1 MRILRRSMLFI
12 PGNSPNMIQNA
23 GILGADSIIL
33 DVEDAVSI
41 DEKDSARNLIM
52 HALKEVNFYGCEVVV
67 RVNAPSTTFGEKDL
81 REITPNKPDAFMI
94 PMATEE
100 EIRIADAIIS
110 EIEKEV
116 GIEEGS
122 IRLVPIAETAYAVE
136 SIADIIRA
144 SKRID
149 AVLLGAED
157 LTADMEISRTKE
169 GGEIY
174 YARNKIAN
182 ICKAFK
188 IQAIDTPFAD
198 VNDSKGLIDDALKG
212 KSLGMTGKAAI
223 NPRQVD
229 AIHQVYTPTL
239 EEIQYAQSVI
249 EAMNEAKKAGK
260 GVFSFEGKMIDAPII
275 LRAETV
281 IRKALL
287 AGLLNEEAVK

>member
-12 PGNSPNMIQNA
+12 PGNSPNMIQSA

-52 HALKEVNFYGCEVVV
+52 HALEEVDFYGCEVVV
-67 RVNAPSTTFGEKDL
+67 RVNAPSTAFGEKDL
-81 REITPNKPDAFMI
+81 REITPKRPDAFMI

-110 EIEKEV
+110 EIEKEE
-116 GIEEGS
+116 GIEAGS
-122 IRLVPIAETAYAVE
+122 IKLVPIAETAYAVE
-136 SIADIIRA
+136 SIADIIRT
-144 SKRID
+144 SKRIE

-198 VNDSKGLIDDALKG
+198 VNDSKGLTEDTLKG

-229 AIHQVYTPTL
+229 AIHQVYTPTQ

-249 EAMNEAKKAGK
+249 AAMEEAKKAGK

-275 LRAETV
+275 LRAETI
-281 IRKALL
+281 IRKAIL
-287 AGLLNEEAVK
+287 AGMLNEEAMK

>member
-12 PGNSPNMIQNA
+12 PGNSPNMIQSA

-52 HALKEVNFYGCEVVV
+52 HALEEVDFYGCEVVV
-67 RVNAPSTTFGEKDL
+67 RVNAPSTAFGEKDL
-81 REITPNKPDAFMI
+81 REITPKRPDAFMI

-110 EIEKEV
+110 EIEKEE
-116 GIEEGS
+116 GIDVGS
-122 IRLVPIAETAYAVE
+122 IKLVPIAETAYAVE
-136 SIADIIRA
+136 SIADIIRT
-144 SKRID
+144 SKRIE

-198 VNDSKGLIDDALKG
+198 VNDSKGLTEDTLKG

-229 AIHQVYTPTL
+229 AIHQVYTPTQ

-249 EAMNEAKKAGK
+249 AAMEEAKKAGK

-275 LRAETV
+275 LRAET
-281 IRKALL
+281 IISKAIL
-287 AGLLNEEAVK
+287 AGMLNEEAMK

>member
-52 HALKEVNFYGCEVVV
+52 HALKEVDFYGCEVVV
-67 RVNAPSTTFGEKDL
+67 RVNAPSTAFGEKDL
-81 REITPNKPDAFMI
+81 REITPNRPDAFMI

-100 EIRIADAIIS
+100 EIRIADSIIS
-110 EIEKEV
+110 EIEKKE
-116 GIEEGS
+116 GIEAGS
-122 IRLVPIAETAYAVE
+122 IKMVPIAETAYAVE
-136 SIADIIRA
+136 SIADIIKA
-144 SKRID
+144 SKRIE

-198 VNDSKGLIDDALKG
+198 VNDSQGLTEDTLKG

-229 AIHQVYTPTL
+229 AIHQVYTPTQ

-249 EAMNEAKKAGK
+249 EAMNEAKKQGK

-281 IRKALL
+281 IRKAIL
-287 AGLLNEEAVK
+287 AGLLNEEAMK

>member
-33 DVEDAVSI
+33 DVEDAVST

-52 HALKEVNFYGCEVVV
+52 HALKEVDFYGCEVVV
-67 RVNAPSTTFGEKDL
+67 RVNAPSTAFGEKDL
-81 REITPNKPDAFMI
+81 KEITPNRPDAFMI

-110 EIEKEV
+110 EIEDKEA
-116 GIEEGS
+116 IEAGS
-122 IRLVPIAETAYAVE
+122 IKLIPIAETAYAVE

-144 SKRID
+144 SKRIE

-198 VNDSKGLIDDALKG
+198 VNDSQGLTEDTLKG

-229 AIHQVYTPTL
+229 AIHQVYTPTQ

-249 EAMNEAKKAGK
+249 EAMNEAKKVGK

-281 IRKALL
+281 IRKAVL
-287 AGLLNEEAVK
+287 AGLVNEEAIK

>member
-52 HALKEVNFYGCEVVV
+52 HALEEVDFYGCEVVV
-67 RVNAPSTTFGEKDL
+67 RVNAPSTAFGEKDL
-81 REITPNKPDAFMI
+81 REITPKRPDAFMI

-100 EIRIADAIIS
+100 EIRLADAIIS
-110 EIEKEV
+110 EIEKEE
-116 GIEEGS
+116 GIEVGS
-122 IRLVPIAETAYAVE
+122 IKLVPIAETAYAVE
-136 SIADIIRA
+136 SIADIIRT
-144 SKRID
+144 SKRIE

-198 VNDSKGLIDDALKG
+198 VSDSKGLIEDTLKG

-229 AIHQVYTPTL
+229 TIHHVYTPSQ
-239 EEIQYAQSVI
+239 EEIQYAKSVI
-249 EAMNEAKKAGK
+249 DAMKEANKAGK

-281 IRKALL
+281 IRKAIL
-287 AGLLNEEAVK
+287 AGMLNEEAMK